1 VDESIYGE
9 DCPACGGPGRDR
21 GYQVEGLDLYRCRL
35 CRTEYFVRR
44 PGREHTKDYWDG
56 YKLDLYADEVVQ
68 AEYEARY
75 DEIIG
80 RVRAAYPRIESVLDI
95 GCGIGNF
102 VDWAGR
108 HGLRAIGSD
117 VDPTAVAEARERGLD
132 VHVADELAENV
143 AAESVD
149 MVTLWDVIEHVYEPR
164 ELLASALVHLK
175 PGGVVVMETPDVRFP
190 LRPFVIA
197 VRKVAEPIR
206 WSDALYFA
214 GHKVYFSPR
223 GLSTLMARCDL
234 EVVDQLGMR
243 SPNAKM
249 ASQFEYWAANGTMV
263 GRIGS
268 KLYQPLD
275 RTMRTARINNKLIMV
290 GRKPA

>member
-1 VDESIYGE
+1 MGDGR
-9 DCPACGGPGRDR
+9 CPACGGPGRDR
-21 GYQVEGLDLYRCRL
+21 RYQVEGLDLYRCRL
-35 CRTEYFVRR
+35 CRTEYFVQR
-44 PGREHTKDYWDG
+44 PDREFAKNYWDG
-56 YKLDLYADEVVQ
+56 YKLAIYADDLVK
-68 AEYEARY
+68 AEYETRY
-75 DEIIG
+75 DEIIS
-80 RVRAAYPRIESVLDI
+80 RVRAQFPEVRSVLDI

-108 HGLRAIGSD
+108 SGLRAVGSD
-117 VDPTAVAEARERGLD
+117 LDATAVETATERGLEVYRVD
-132 VHVADELAENV
+132 DLSDHIEPG
-143 AAESVD
+143 SMD
-149 MVTLWDVIEHVYEPR
+149 MVTLWDVIEHVYDPR
-164 ELLASALVHLK
+164 SLLESALVHLK

-249 ASQFEYWAANGTMV
+249 SSLFEHWAATGAGV
-263 GRIGS
+263 GRLGA
-268 KLYQPLD
+268 KLYKPLD
-275 RTMRTARINNKLIMV
+275 RTMRTVGVNNKLIMV
-290 GRKPA
+290 GRKPE